1 MENVITS
8 NITVKSVFDLINSL
22 QYIFN
27 PFGQNKLSVNI
38 VVIAKEPVK
47 YTYTI
52 SGITE
57 DVDFTYGVDVF
68 AQEFTIPVIGLYAN
82 RVSAFTVTFE
92 NQSGRQEQLTRGLS
106 TASLDFSDVLTH
118 IDFEIANQ
126 GVADA
131 TLGNGWLFTN
141 FNNAYDK
148 NGDLRLTGL
157 YPWKT
162 TSMKTYQNSYY
173 VGDSLTGEYYA
184 KKIHQVSLLGEIRQ
198 TFVAPE
204 GHGFHHDIT
213 FDNNG
218 NIFIHGTLLSGQT
231 AANRLESII
240 YKYSLETG
248 DLLWQRDYSSWFDE
262 QDVLISAYPN
272 DVHFNSI
279 EYIENLNLIIAN
291 TRSSCSIIG
300 LDAVTGDF
308 RWVIDNPANT
318 VLGEPNLN
326 VITEGYVYQNGQHSV
341 FNTTNPKYSNYF
353 GEDRLAIT
361 VFNNKANMYEDGTD
375 MLKKMEDPRP
385 DTWDNYLFDSQIYIL
400 GLDFAVGTAE
410 LLDVFTVPGERSEYA
425 SSVFQN
431 GDYYE
436 LYYGDSTKY
445 FIVDTNNNVAVSCH
459 LTEPLDA
466 YRGRIFNYDEIK
478 RLI

>member
-184 KKIHQVSLLGEIRQ
+184 EKIHQVSLLGEIRQ

-204 GHGFHHDIT
+204 G
-213 FDNNG
+213 
-218 NIFIHGTLLSGQT
+218 
-231 AANRLESII
+231 
-240 YKYSLETG
+240 
-248 DLLWQRDYSSWFDE
+248 SW
-262 QDVLISAYPN
+262 LPSR
-272 DVHFNSI
+272 H
-279 EYIENLNLIIAN
+279 
-291 TRSSCSIIG
+291 
-300 LDAVTGDF
+300 
-308 RWVIDNPANT
+308 
-318 VLGEPNLN
+318 
-326 VITEGYVYQNGQHSV
+326 
-341 FNTTNPKYSNYF
+341 YF
-353 GEDRLAIT
+353 
-361 VFNNKANMYEDGTD
+361 
-375 MLKKMEDPRP
+375 
-385 DTWDNYLFDSQIYIL
+385 
-400 GLDFAVGTAE
+400 
-410 LLDVFTVPGERSEYA
+410 
-425 SSVFQN
+425 
-431 GDYYE
+431 
-436 LYYGDSTKY
+436 
-445 FIVDTNNNVAVSCH
+445 
-459 LTEPLDA
+459 
-466 YRGRIFNYDEIK
+466 
-478 RLI
+478 